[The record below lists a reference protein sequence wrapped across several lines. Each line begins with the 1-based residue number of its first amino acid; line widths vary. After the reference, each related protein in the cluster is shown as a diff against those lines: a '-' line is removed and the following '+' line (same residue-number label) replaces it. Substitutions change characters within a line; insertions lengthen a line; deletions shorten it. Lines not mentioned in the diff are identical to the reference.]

1 MDLDLNNAVVVIT
14 GGTRGI
20 GKATVEALLQEG
32 ASVATCARTSQ
43 PASAWAGGEEAGDRL
58 AVAELDL
65 NDRDAASSWVT
76 SVAERFGHIDGVVT
90 NASALRMGADAE
102 AWHGNLAVDVLAAD
116 VIVRSARPSLD
127 DAAARGN
134 ASVVT
139 VSSASAA
146 LTTGPS
152 PYGAVKAALVH
163 YTKGLSKDFAT
174 TGVRVNSVCPG
185 TIYAVDGTW
194 GGVER
199 DDPDAFAQM
208 VEANPLGRMGRPEEI
223 ADVISFLLSPRASF
237 VLGANVVADGG
248 YTSQLM
254 L

>member
-1 MDLDLNNAVVVIT
+1 MDLNLNNAVVAIT

-20 GKATVEALLQEG
+20 GKATVEALLKEG
-32 ASVATCARTSQ
+32 ASVATCARTS
-43 PASAWAGGEEAGDRL
+43 PPVSTWAGGEKAGDRL

-65 NDRDAASSWVT
+65 NDRDAASRWVN
-76 SVAERFGHIDGVVT
+76 SVAERFGRIDGVVT
-90 NASALRMGADAE
+90 NASALMMGADAVD
-102 AWHGNLAVDVLAAD
+102 WHGNLTVDVLASD

-127 DAAARGN
+127 HAAARGN

-185 TIYAVDGTW
+185 TIYAVDGIW

-199 DDPDAFAQM
+199 DDPDTFAQM

>member
-1 MDLDLNNAVVVIT
+1 M
-14 GGTRGI
+14 
-20 GKATVEALLQEG
+20 
-32 ASVATCARTSQ
+32 
-43 PASAWAGGEEAGDRL
+43 
-58 AVAELDL
+58 
-65 NDRDAASSWVT
+65 
-76 SVAERFGHIDGVVT
+76 
-90 NASALRMGADAE
+90 
-102 AWHGNLAVDVLAAD
+102 
-116 VIVRSARPSLD
+116 
-127 DAAARGN
+127 
-134 ASVVT
+134 VT

-185 TIYAVDGTW
+185 TIYAVDGIW

-199 DDPDAFAQM
+199 DDPDTFAQM